1 MESEFFLLRNM
12 RKYLALSILFFLLA
26 ACTGE
31 KKTQGRNITV
41 TIEPLRYFT
50 EQIAGSKFQVSTM
63 VPQGSN
69 PETYEPTTR
78 QMVKLA
84 DSQLYFKV
92 GNIGFE
98 RTWMK
103 RLTEN
108 VPDLKVIDTS
118 RGIPLAKSSNGVP
131 DPHTWMSCKN
141 AIILSGNIYKALV
154 CEDPQDQVYFKRNL
168 DRLVSRIHS
177 TDSQIRSIL
186 QKSTGRSFLI
196 YHPALTYFA
205 REYHLKQLPIE
216 EEGREPSAAQLR
228 ALIAEALKEH
238 ARVML
243 IQKEFSS
250 RNTAIVTSGTH
261 ARQEVINPLD
271 YNWQKS
277 ILHIAY
283 LLK

>member
-118 RGIPLAKSSNGVP
+118 RGIPLAKSNNGVP

-141 AIILSGNIYKALV
+141 AIILSGNIYKALAR
-154 CEDPQDQVYFKRNL
+154 EDPQDKVYFKRNL

-186 QKSTGRSFLI
+186 KKSTGRTFLI

-216 EEGREPSAAQLR
+216 EEGREPSAAQLQ
-228 ALIAEALKEH
+228 ALISQALKEN

-243 IQKEFSS
+243 VQKEFAS

>member
-1 MESEFFLLRNM
+1 
-12 RKYLALSILFFLLA
+12 
-26 ACTGE
+26 
-31 KKTQGRNITV
+31 
-41 TIEPLRYFT
+41 
-50 EQIAGSKFQVSTM
+50 M

-84 DSQLYFKV
+84 DSRLYFKV

-108 VPDLKVIDTS
+108 APDLKVIDTS
-118 RGIPLAKSSNGVP
+118 KGIPLAKSSNGVP

-141 AIILSGNIYKALV
+141 AIILSGNIYEALAR
-154 CEDPQDQVYFKRNL
+154 EDPQDKVYFKRNL

-177 TDSQIRSIL
+177 TDRQIRSIL
-186 QKSTGRSFLI
+186 EKSTGRTFLI

>member
-1 MESEFFLLRNM
+1 M

-26 ACTGE
+26 ACTEE
-31 KKTQGRNITV
+31 KKNQGRNITV

-84 DSQLYFKV
+84 DSRLYFKV

-108 VPDLKVIDTS
+108 APDLKVIDTS
-118 RGIPLAKSSNGVP
+118 KGIPLAKSSNGVP

-141 AIILSGNIYKALV
+141 AIILSGNIYEALAR
-154 CEDPQDQVYFKRNL
+154 EDPQDKVYFKRNL

-177 TDSQIRSIL
+177 TDRQIRSIL
-186 QKSTGRSFLI
+186 KKSTGRTFLI

-216 EEGREPSAAQLR
+216 EEGREPSAAQLQT
-228 ALIAEALKEH
+228 LISQARKEN

-243 IQKEFSS
+243 VQKEFAS

>member
-1 MESEFFLLRNM
+1 MESELFLLRSM

-26 ACTGE
+26 ACTEE
-31 KKTQGRNITV
+31 KKNQGRNITV

-84 DSQLYFKV
+84 DSRLYFKV

-108 VPDLKVIDTS
+108 APDLKVIDTS
-118 RGIPLAKSSNGVP
+118 KGIPLAKSSNGVP

-141 AIILSGNIYKALV
+141 AIILSGNIYEALAR
-154 CEDPQDQVYFKRNL
+154 EDPQDKVYFKRNL

-177 TDSQIRSIL
+177 TDRQIRSIL
-186 QKSTGRSFLI
+186 EKSTGRTFLI

-216 EEGREPSAAQLR
+216 EEGREPSAAQLQT
-228 ALIAEALKEH
+228 LISQARKEN
-238 ARVML
+238 AGVML

-250 RNTAIVTSGTH
+250 RNTAIVTSGSH
-261 ARQEVINPLD
+261 ARQEIINPLD